1 MPPAIMLAVIL
12 AADADAVSGRLLRL
26 SEEAEA
32 FARIAPQVLSQE
44 VCRQKAA
51 KGRRGLHFGP
61 APPPGTP
68 PQLSFRVREITS
80 EYGFATLK
88 DTSADLH
95 EFRRI
100 VSVDGRPIENITDAR
115 RKLTLALAAANDHD
129 RRRLLRDFER
139 WGLDGA
145 VTDFGQS
152 ILLFTRRRLADYE
165 FKAAG
170 SEMAGPDAAAVL
182 SFRQSGGSQAFR
194 IFDRDQVVHQPLEG
208 RIWLRASD
216 SLPLR
221 IELRS
226 ARRQNER
233 SLVDVAVIEYAMSA
247 HGALMPAS
255 VLHRQYLDE
264 RMVVENSLQYSVFQR
279 FAASAEIK
287 FTEADSPPPKF

>member
-1 MPPAIMLAVIL
+1 MLAVIL
-12 AADADAVSGRLLRL
+12 AADADAVSARLLRL

-88 DTSADLH
+88 DSQDNLH

-100 VSVDGRPIENITDAR
+100 VSVDGRPIENTADAR
-115 RKLTLALAAANDHD
+115 RKLTLALAAGNDRD

-152 ILLFTRRRLADYE
+152 ILLFTRRRLTDYDFRE
-165 FKAAG
+165 AG
-170 SEMAGPDAAAVL
+170 TERVGPDTAVVL
-182 SFRQSGGSQAFR
+182 FFRQSGGSQAFR

-208 RIWLRASD
+208 RVWLRESD

-221 IELRS
+221 IELKS
-226 ARRQNER
+226 ARRQSNR
-233 SLVDVAVIEYAMSA
+233 SLVDVAVIDYAMSA

-264 RMVVENSLQYSVFQR
+264 HMVVENSLQYSAFQR

-287 FTEADSPPPKF
+287 FTEVDASPPKF